1 MSISCKNIF
10 HVAVFLL
17 FVAPVCHA
25 AQPYESSVTLSASK
39 ILPPDLMAGPHYKVD
54 ETVTNDGYLNKYTIH
69 SEYGDVQVTSTAKL
83 RKYIREIAAVA
94 EMKKIQSSDEFTKGM
109 TEKAG
114 AVVEGAESLVT
125 DPVGTVSSTVS
136 GVGKLFSRAGEN
148 LTGGSRSEAE
158 GSRMASLLGY
168 EKAKR
173 DIGYKF
179 GVDVYSDN
187 KILQDELNDLS
198 GASGTG
204 TLVMSGL
211 LMAVPGGAG
220 VAVSVTGGTELM
232 EGVMHD
238 AAPADLRKM
247 NREKL
252 AAMGVSQDVADIFIA
267 NGIYTPREQTYLVG
281 ALAGMKNTG
290 NRSDYIKFATLTD
303 NPDIAYFR
311 QRQAQMYEA
320 YGRVVEPIDSFVS
333 IGAVTTA
340 RTKSGKIVFNVPLD
354 YMLWTKGLA
363 ALADTINQQVA
374 TMEGI
379 SGKAILVAGSMSP
392 LAKESI
398 EKMGWTVLEKAEKK
412 LSLPAF

>member
-1 MSISCKNIF
+1 MKSFSRMLCFFTGLSLITLTS
-10 HVAVFLL
+10 
-17 FVAPVCHA
+17 HA
-25 AQPYESSVTLSASK
+25 DQSYESLATFNASK
-39 ILPPDLMAGPHYKVD
+39 ILPPDLLTGPHHQID
-54 ETVTNDGYLNKYTIH
+54 ATVTNDGYLNIYTIH

-94 EMKKIQSSDEFTKGM
+94 EMKKIQSSDEFKKGM
-109 TEKAG
+109 ADKAG
-114 AVVEGAESLVT
+114 AVVEGAQNLIS
-125 DPVGTVSSTVS
+125 DPAGTVSSAVS
-136 GVGKLFSRAGEN
+136 GVGKLFSRAREN
-148 LTGGSRSEAE
+148 LAGGSRSEAE

-187 KILQDELNDLS
+187 KILQEELNDLS
-198 GASGTG
+198 GANGTG

-232 EGVMHD
+232 DNVMRD
-238 AAPADLRKM
+238 SAPADLRKM

-252 AAMGVSQDVADIFIA
+252 AAMGVTQDVADIFIA
-267 NGIYTPREQTYLVG
+267 NGIYTPREQTYLLG
-281 ALAGMKNTG
+281 SLAGMNNTA
-290 NRSDYIKFATLTD
+290 NRSEYIKFATLTD
-303 NPDIAYFR
+303 NPDVAYFR

-320 YGRVVEPIDSFVS
+320 YNRIIEPIDGF
-333 IGAVTTA
+333 IILGGLTTA

-363 ALADTINQQVA
+363 ALADTINQEAASMQ
-374 TMEGI
+374 GI
-379 SGKAILVAGSMSP
+379 TGKEILVTGTLSP
-392 LAKESI
+392 LARESI
-398 EKMGWTVLEKAEKK
+398 EKMGWTVREQTEKK
-412 LSLPAF
+412 LSMPDF

>member
-1 MSISCKNIF
+1 QI
-10 HVAVFLL
+10 
-17 FVAPVCHA
+17 
-25 AQPYESSVTLSASK
+25 LS
-39 ILPPDLMAGPHYKVD
+39 PDLVAGPHYKVD
-54 ETVTNDGYLNKYTIH
+54 ETVTNDGYLNNYTIH
-69 SEYGDVQVTSTAKL
+69 SEYGDVQATSTAKL

-94 EMKKIQSSDEFTKGM
+94 EMKKISSSEEFAKGM
-109 TEKAG
+109 TDKAG
-114 AVVEGAESLVT
+114 AVVEGAANLVS

-148 LTGGSRSEAE
+148 LTGSSRSEAE

-168 EKAKR
+168 EQAKR

-187 KILQDELNDLS
+187 KILQDELNNLS

-220 VAVSVTGGTELM
+220 IAVSVTGGTEMM
-232 EGVMHD
+232 EGVMKD
-238 AAPADLRKM
+238 SAPADLRKI

-252 AAMGVSQDVADIFIA
+252 AAMGVSRDVADIFIA

-281 ALAGMKNTG
+281 ALADMKNTA
-290 NRSDYIKFATLTD
+290 NRGEYIKYSTLAD
-303 NPDIAYFR
+303 NPDVAYFR

-320 YGRVVEPIDSFVS
+320 YDRIVEPIDSLVT
-333 IGAVTTA
+333 IGGLSTA

-354 YMLWTKGLA
+354 YMLWTKGLS

-374 TMEGI
+374 AMEGI
-379 SGKAILVAGSMSP
+379 TGKEILVTGTMSP

-398 EKMGWTVLEKAEKK
+398 EKMGWIVHEKTEKK
-412 LSLPAF
+412 LSLPGF